1 MFSTWRFAVS
11 KAQRQE
17 RYKTSGGAFDL
28 VKVEAL
34 VPPAY
39 RERLLDLAKSFREE
53 HRRNKDEVAA
63 IADRVREACKRH
75 PPRRYTTLPDI
86 DRIVVTS
93 VNVPFPKNIEA
104 KTLARGLTSNTVP
117 KGFSGHF
124 ERFLG
129 ELSLTEILRFCDR
142 HEIKAPTLA
151 KFVRKQSR
159 RLALHRPE
167 LEEHLRGIVP
177 NF

>member
-1 MFSTWRFAVS
+1 MS
-11 KAQRQE
+11 KAARQE
-17 RYKTSGGAFDL
+17 RYKISGGASDW

-39 RERLLDLAKSFREE
+39 RERLLALAKSFRDE
-53 HRRNKDEVAA
+53 HRSRKKDVAA
-63 IADRVREACKRH
+63 IASRVREACERH
-75 PPRRYTTLPDI
+75 PPRRYAGLPDI

-93 VNVPFPKNIEA
+93 VNVPFPTNIEA
-104 KTLARGLTSNTVP
+104 STLAHGLTTNVVP
-117 KGFSGHF
+117 KGWAGHF

-129 ELSLTEILRFCDR
+129 ELSLTEILRFCDS

-151 KFVRKQSR
+151 RFVKKQGR

-167 LEEHLRGIVP
+167 LEEHLRGVVP

>member
-1 MFSTWRFAVS
+1 M
-11 KAQRQE
+11 
-17 RYKTSGGAFDL
+17 
-28 VKVEAL
+28 

-53 HRRNKDEVAA
+53 HRRRKDEVAA
-63 IADRVREACKRH
+63 IVTRVRQACEEQ
-75 PPRRYTTLPDI
+75 PRRYTLPADI

-93 VNVPFPKNIEA
+93 VNVPFPKRIDA
-104 KTLARGLTSNTVP
+104 KTLAHGLASNTVP
-117 KGFSGHF
+117 KGFAGHF

-142 HEIKAPTLA
+142 HDIKASTLA
-151 KFVRKQSR
+151 RFVKKQGK
-159 RLALHRPE
+159 RLALHHPE
-167 LEEHLRGIVP
+167 LEEHLHGLVP

>member
-1 MFSTWRFAVS
+1 MS
-11 KAQRQE
+11 KAARQE

-39 RERLLDLAKSFREE
+39 RKRLLDLAKSFREE
-53 HRRNKDEVAA
+53 HRQRNDEVAA
-63 IADRVREACKRH
+63 IVTRVRQACEGQ
-75 PPRRYTTLPDI
+75 PRRYTLPADI

-93 VNVPFPKNIEA
+93 VNVPFPKSIEA
-104 KTLARGLTSNTVP
+104 KTLAHGLASNTVP
-117 KGFSGHF
+117 KGFAAHF

-151 KFVRKQSR
+151 RFVKKQGK

-167 LEEHLRGIVP
+167 LEEHLHGVVP

>member
-1 MFSTWRFAVS
+1 MS
-11 KAQRQE
+11 KTARQE
-17 RYKTSGGAFDL
+17 RYKTSGGASDL

-53 HRRNKDEVAA
+53 HRQRKDEVAA
-63 IADRVREACKRH
+63 IVARVREVCEGQR
-75 PPRRYTTLPDI
+75 PRRYTQLPDI

-93 VNVPFPKNIEA
+93 VNVPFPKSIEA
-104 KTLARGLTSNTVP
+104 ETLAHGLASNTVP

-142 HEIKAPTLA
+142 HGIKASTLA
-151 KFVRKQSR
+151 RFVKKQGR

-167 LEEHLRGIVP
+167 LEEHLRGVVP

>member
-1 MFSTWRFAVS
+1 MNRA
-11 KAQRQE
+11 ARQE
-17 RYKTSGGAFDL
+17 RYKTSGGASDL

-39 RERLLDLAKSFREE
+39 RESLLDLAKSFREE
-53 HRRNKDEVAA
+53 HRRRRDEVAA
-63 IADRVREACKRH
+63 IIARVREACKE
-75 PPRRYTTLPDI
+75 PPQRYTLPADI

-93 VNVPFPKNIEA
+93 VNVPFPKSIEA
-104 KTLARGLTSNTVP
+104 KTLAHGLASNTVP
-117 KGFSGHF
+117 KGFAGHF

-142 HEIKAPTLA
+142 HEIKEPTLA
-151 KFVRKQSR
+151 RFVKKQGR

-167 LEEHLRGIVP
+167 LEEHLRGVVP

>member
-1 MFSTWRFAVS
+1 MS
-11 KAQRQE
+11 KAARQE
-17 RYKTSGGAFDL
+17 RYKTSGGASDL

-39 RERLLDLAKSFREE
+39 RDRLLDLAKSFREE
-53 HRRNKDEVAA
+53 HRQRKDEVAA
-63 IADRVREACKRH
+63 IVSRVRQACLNQ
-75 PPRRYTTLPDI
+75 PRRYTVPADI

-93 VNVPFPKNIEA
+93 VNVPFPKSIEA
-104 KTLARGLTSNTVP
+104 KTLAHGLASNTVP
-117 KGFSGHF
+117 KGFAGHF

-151 KFVRKQSR
+151 RFVKKQGK

-167 LEEHLRGIVP
+167 LEEHLRGVVP
-177 NF
+177 SF